1 MFAVPPAYE
10 KLINTVWVKF
20 TVDGLATIVPVTAH
34 PEGMKV
40 GISSRERP
48 ATIKNSLT
56 FLLGFNLNR
65 ATARSVSPGH

>member
-1 MFAVPPAYE
+1 M
-10 KLINTVWVKF
+10 NTVWVKF
-20 TVDGLATIVPVTAH
+20 TVGGLAKIVPVTAH

-40 GISSRERP
+40 GIRTRERP

-56 FLLGFNLNR
+56 FLLGFNLYR